1 MSLSLVELREK
12 ARNEYGIANADDIKE
27 KQLLKMIDSI
37 DNPVVESSDQVEAV
51 DEVEVPKSRRS
62 NNK

>member
-51 DEVEVPKSRRS
+51 DEVEVPKSRRR

>member
-37 DNPVVESSDQVEAV
+37 DNPVVESSYQVEAV